1 MVSTVLYAFF
11 CNLYTS
17 CLDSDTILP
26 KHWIPLLKNPAKYLC
41 GPNSDDCKQDPQ
53 QKIGIV
59 GAGMA
64 GLTMAWLLKSVGHE
78 VINERI

>member
-1 MVSTVLYAFF
+1 MSTVLYVFF
-11 CNLYTS
+11 CNLCTS
-17 CLDSDTILP
+17 CLDRETIFP
-26 KHWIPLLKNPAKYLC
+26 KHWIPLLKNPANYLC
-41 GPNSDDCKQDPQ
+41 GPNSNAGCKTGPQ
-53 QKIGIV
+53 RIGIV